1 MEEREV
7 LVVIT
12 ENLQLSLHAITP
24 EGEAE
29 ELMKVKLS
37 GKTGHSA
44 DIILIDHS
52 LIVTALGETVIRFWD
67 LDRDENYVLSP
78 DVQFGFEGGECINC
92 VSYCSAKG
100 LLAAGTNKGRIAMWR
115 KAAESDQ
122 STRVSEGKKWR
133 LQAPTELEGSVTQI
147 KWGSRRNLLAV
158 NTTSSVVILSEQA
171 MLSHFHQQ
179 VAIVQVSP
187 SLFNVTSF
195 SRGTTH
201 SLRVDMNVNGI
212 FATEDAVVFWNRK
225 QVTVFEC
232 AGDTFRSAGSFPCDS
247 PVLTVHGEN
256 LYTVEPYQVQVRTW
270 QGTVKQLL
278 VFSEAEGNPCLL
290 DVCGNFLAVGT
301 DLSHFKIFDL
311 SHRY

>member
-37 GKTGHSA
+37 GKTGRSA

-115 KAAESDQ
+115 KAAGSDQ
-122 STRVSEGKKWR
+122 GTRASEAKKWK
-133 LQAPTELEGSVTQI
+133 LQAPTELEGSVIQI
-147 KWGSRRNLLAV
+147 KVRQEGV
-158 NTTSSVVILSEQA
+158 FFTSI
-171 MLSHFHQQ
+171 
-179 VAIVQVSP
+179 
-187 SLFNVTSF
+187 
-195 SRGTTH
+195 
-201 SLRVDMNVNGI
+201 
-212 FATEDAVVFWNRK
+212 K
-225 QVTVFEC
+225 
-232 AGDTFRSAGSFPCDS
+232 
-247 PVLTVHGEN
+247 
-256 LYTVEPYQVQVRTW
+256 
-270 QGTVKQLL
+270 
-278 VFSEAEGNPCLL
+278 
-290 DVCGNFLAVGT
+290 
-301 DLSHFKIFDL
+301 
-311 SHRY
+311 